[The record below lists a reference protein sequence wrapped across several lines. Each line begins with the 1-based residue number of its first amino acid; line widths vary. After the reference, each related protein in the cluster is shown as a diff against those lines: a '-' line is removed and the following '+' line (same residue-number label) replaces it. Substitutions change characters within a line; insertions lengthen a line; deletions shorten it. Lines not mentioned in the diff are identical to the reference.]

1 MLRIVTALFVLSIT
15 VIFQAAPADAADRC
29 IRIQRQGMTETL
41 VNICNVCQ
49 RATIIRSR
57 PGSEVPV
64 GRSYDIQPRSTFP
77 VPFRGPGSTR
87 VTNESVCPA
96 DAKTADANDSS
107 LLPPSDGKRC
117 ISMQRSG
124 SAGVV
129 LINSCS
135 QCRSVSIQ
143 RMNTNGAVG
152 ARGFMMVVGG
162 GSLPLPSDGYAGVAL
177 LAESGCPG
185 K

>member
-1 MLRIVTALFVLSIT
+1 MLRIVAVLFALSVT
-15 VIFQAAPADAADRC
+15 VIVQAVPADAADRC

-41 VNICNVCQ
+41 VNICSVCQ

-64 GRSYDIQPRSTFP
+64 GRSYDIQPKSTFP

-87 VTNESVCPA
+87 VTNETVCPA
-96 DAKTADANDSS
+96 DAQAANSADSN
-107 LLPPSDGKRC
+107 LLPPSDGKSC

-124 SAGVV
+124 RAGVV
-129 LINSCS
+129 LVNRCGE
-135 QCRSVSIQ
+135 CRSVSIQ
-143 RMNTNGAVG
+143 RINTNGAVG

-162 GSLPLPSDGYAGVAL
+162 ASLPVPSEGYAGVAL
-177 LAESGCPG
+177 LGESSCPG
-185 K
+185 